1 MQIRNVQKDDFGFYE
16 CQISSH
22 PPTSIYV
29 ELKVIEATA
38 EIMGFPDVYV
48 NNGSMIKLVCVLR
61 HSTETPIY
69 VFWYHEDRMVNYDEN
84 RDLNVQTQQMIST
97 LIISSA
103 EISDNGNYTCL
114 PSNTR
119 PASIQVHVLN
129 TTAGV

>member
-1 MQIRNVQKDDFGFYE
+1 
-16 CQISSH
+16 
-22 PPTSIYV
+22 
-29 ELKVIEATA
+29 
-38 EIMGFPDVYV
+38 
-48 NNGSMIKLVCVLR
+48 MIKLVCVLR